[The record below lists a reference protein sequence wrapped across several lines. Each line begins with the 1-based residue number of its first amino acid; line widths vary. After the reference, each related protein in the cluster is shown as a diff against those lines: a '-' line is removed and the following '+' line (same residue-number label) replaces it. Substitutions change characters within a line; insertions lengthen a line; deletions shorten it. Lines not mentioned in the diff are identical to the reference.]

1 MKLTKELLYEEW
13 RRLGSPDAHRIPI
26 DEVIPWERAQS
37 VGSSQAWLVP
47 MRNLSGVARHG
58 HRWKVAAMR
67 GDVVVLRRGRTT
79 KEVSLETL
87 LKHTH
92 NALLVRECYISM
104 PVGTA
109 CVATASF
116 RTKAG
121 KLAKGRIVTPRAV
134 EQDGSV
140 ILTDGGRFAPG
151 FRLYTPALLMRMLP
165 KGGGLRIVAEARD
178 SVVQKLVEAKV
189 RGNVILLAEDLEQAK
204 LELAGTILGFQ
215 KIKKKEVEP
224 EPFIPM
230 GKGVFWP
237 SMSYWWKQL
246 AMWRE
251 RSRPGPDSPKKP
263 TSISLGVS
271 AEVLSGE
278 ALPEVREGQK
288 MVCGPIQA
296 APVVAEPASEKPVV
310 KSDAGGATA
319 KAAKVSKEKRVR
331 GKRVELPPAPS
342 LPGTIG

>member
-1 MKLTKELLYEEW
+1 MTVPKH
-13 RRLGSPDAHRIPI
+13 DIAHRLINAAFHRKATTPLT
-26 DEVIPWERAQS
+26 DDHPDLDVEAAYEVQNA
-37 VGSSQAWLVP
+37 VVQARVD
-47 MRNLSGVARHG
+47 GG
-58 HRWKVAAMR
+58 AAII
-67 GDVVVLRRGRTT
+67 GAKLGLT
-79 KEVSLETL
+79 S
-87 LKHTH
+87 
-92 NALLVRECYISM
+92 
-104 PVGTA
+104 
-109 CVATASF
+109 
-116 RTKAG
+116 
-121 KLAKGRIVTPRAV
+121 LAKQKQMNVTEPLY
-134 EQDGSV
+134 GW
-140 ILTDGGRFAPG
+140 LTDDMQLDTGDTLVCSNYIQPRCEPE
-151 FRLYTPALLMRMLP
+151 
-165 KGGGLRIVAEARD
+165 VAF
-178 SVVQKLVEAKV
+178 
-189 RGNVILLAEDLEQAK
+189 LLAEDLEQAK